1 MKKNCKII
9 CCLFFVLFILGGVL
23 LYRYLDEQSRIYYQA
38 NYLCEGNK
46 TIRVVLFITSKH
58 PFSINIGKVKVILDN
73 GKKITLHKISK
84 NNELNQYANRNKTFI
99 LKEENKYSIEIL
111 EKNNKSRCII
121 LSDDNGNLPNTYL
134 DPDIG
139 FTVRYPKNFKIDTS
153 YKYQLSPDKEIKGV
167 KFILVQPQSVSDPY
181 ADSGTGVSIE
191 TIPDTDNCSADLFF
205 DTKVESK
212 LRDFVINIKITLT
225 NDEVNY
231 CPTRLFTFS
240 VASRIKKVDNHYYY
254 EKVYA
259 LPGTNPC
266 IGIRYFIHSIDY
278 SYNFEKEG
286 TISRIY
292 KNSINYYSNEF
303 EKIKDSFISKDFYG
317 NIDVIRCIR
326 TSKPPLPDNLSD
338 IFKKYKYISIFI
350 RFYSSLY
357 LLFSSPPLFLSSS
370 FYVGL
375 IIFIILLYFYYFYV

>member
-167 KFILVQPQSVSDPY
+167 KFVISEDLSNSTNLSNYDTGISV
-181 ADSGTGVSIE
+181 E
-191 TIPDTDNCSADLFF
+191 TIYDTDNCSADLFF
-205 DTKVESK
+205 DTKVKKQE
-212 LRDFVINIKITLT
+212 INKNNI
-225 NDEVNY
+225 DY
-231 CPTRLFTFS
+231 SF
-240 VASRIKKVDNHYYY
+240 ASIDQGAAGNFY
-254 EKVYA
+254 EELIYA

-266 IGIRYFIHSIDY
+266 IGIRYFIHSV
-278 SYNFEKEG
+278 N
-286 TISRIY
+286 ISNYPKGEILEFD
-292 KNSINYYSNEF
+292 KN
-303 EKIKDSFISKDFYG
+303 
-317 NIDVIRCIR
+317 
-326 TSKPPLPDNLSD
+326 
-338 IFKKYKYISIFI
+338 
-350 RFYSSLY
+350 Y
-357 LLFSSPPLFLSSS
+357 LLKQFNKIRDSLVLK
-370 FYVGL
+370 
-375 IIFIILLYFYYFYV
+375 

>member
-167 KFILVQPQSVSDPY
+167 KFVISEDLSNSTNLSNYDTGISV
-181 ADSGTGVSIE
+181 E
-191 TIPDTDNCSADLFF
+191 TIYDTDNCSADLFF

-212 LRDFVINIKITLT
+212 LRDFVINIK
-225 NDEVNY
+225 NHFNDDEVNY

-266 IGIRYFIHSIDY
+266 IGIRYFIHSV
-278 SYNFEKEG
+278 N
-286 TISRIY
+286 ISNYPKGEILEFD
-292 KNSINYYSNEF
+292 KN
-303 EKIKDSFISKDFYG
+303 
-317 NIDVIRCIR
+317 
-326 TSKPPLPDNLSD
+326 
-338 IFKKYKYISIFI
+338 
-350 RFYSSLY
+350 Y
-357 LLFSSPPLFLSSS
+357 LLKQFNKIRDSLVLK
-370 FYVGL
+370 
-375 IIFIILLYFYYFYV
+375 